1 MTISTLEHDVL
12 AKHFALC
19 KTVLADLQPKLA
31 SLNEL
36 YNAVGGVKET
46 LDQAEMDELP
56 ELSGLLKTT
65 VDDAV
70 FALSNVLSAID
81 AAFPPIS
88 QCAARFL

>member
-1 MTISTLEHDVL
+1 MPMSQLERDTLSR
-12 AKHFALC
+12 HFAIC
-19 KTVLADLQPKLA
+19 KNVLADLQPRLA

-56 ELSGLLKTT
+56 ELSGLQKTT

-70 FALSNVLSAID
+70 FALSNVGSALD
-81 AAFPPIS
+81 AAYAS
-88 QCAARFL
+88 LAQCAARFL

>member
-1 MTISTLEHDVL
+1 MSMTVLEKDTLSRQ
-12 AKHFALC
+12 FAIC
-19 KTVLADLQPKLA
+19 KTILADLQPKLA

-36 YNAVGGVKET
+36 YNSAGGVKES

-70 FALSNVLSAID
+70 FSLANVLGAID
-81 AAFPPIS
+81 AAYPS
-88 QCAARFL
+88 LAQCAARFL

>member
-1 MTISTLEHDVL
+1 MPMTTLERDTL
-12 AKHFALC
+12 AKHFAIC
-19 KTVLADLQPKLA
+19 KSVLADLQPRLS

-56 ELSGLLKTT
+56 ELSGLQKTT

-70 FALSNVLSAID
+70 FSLSNVLGAID
-81 AAFPPIS
+81 AAYPS
-88 QCAARFL
+88 LAQCAARFL